1 MFECRFSLI
10 PQTFV
15 VVGCGGTGS
24 RLIPLLAQFLKTCQ
38 WILNPVIHLVDDDVV
53 EEKNLARQNFIS
65 TDVGKPKAAVLATRY
80 GKAYNIPIVA
90 ITKRVSRYGKEGAGQ
105 VFNDIFS
112 QEALVPGNKNAAMI
126 ISCVDS
132 MDARHAILDEFS
144 SLFLAGSI
152 FLDGGNE
159 DIFGQ
164 VMISNPRTFLARNV
178 SHGAGGESKHKDCL
192 AQCYPKLA
200 NQVPVSHTVNE
211 IPFNLKF
218 YNQAS
223 DGVSTRSCADLDQ
236 TMAIN
241 SLVAITMFGLIQN
254 ILFSR
259 TINTP
264 RINVTLSGCF
274 PEYLTPHYIWG
285 ISLNES
291 SNLIPDLAAKES
303 VYNNINCSKVP
314 RLAQRLKSLY
324 LSDYLYPLERAMQ
337 KIELDKRKK
346 AEQEEAARM
355 EAVAK
360 ADAERRREAERAA
373 AELRRQAE
381 ERAAMSALSV
391 TPLDEMVS
399 IAGEPIVQPSRRG
412 RRPTR
417 LEPVPPAP
425 PQRLE
430 IPPGFVPMGG
440 S

>member
-38 WILNPVIHLVDDDVV
+38 WILNPVIHLVDDDIV

-90 ITKRVSRYGKEGAGQ
+90 ITKRVPRYGKDGSGQ
-105 VFNDIFS
+105 VYNDIFS

-132 MDARHAILDEFS
+132 MDARRAILEEFLN
-144 SLFLAGSI
+144 LFLAGSI

-164 VMISNPRTFLARNV
+164 VMISNPRTVIIRNI
-178 SHGAGGESKHKDCL
+178 SHGSKYEHKSKDCL
-192 AQCYPKLA
+192 AQCFPKLA
-200 NQVPVSHTVNE
+200 NQVPVSHVVNE
-211 IPFNLKF
+211 MPFNAKF
-218 YNQAS
+218 YNQAT

-264 RINVTLSGCF
+264 RINVTLAGSF
-274 PEYLTPHYIWG
+274 PEYLTPHHIWN

-291 SNLIPDLAAKES
+291 STIEPEFALAEGS
-303 VYNNINCSKVP
+303 YNNLVSSKIP
-314 RLAQRLKSLY
+314 RLTQRLKKIALG
-324 LSDYLYPLERAMQ
+324 DYLYPLERAMLV
-337 KIELDKRKK
+337 IEREKKKK
-346 AEQEEAARM
+346 ADLEEAAI
-355 EAVAK
+355 AK
-360 ADAERRREAERAA
+360 AEAEKRRIEEAKA
-373 AELRRQAE
+373 AEVRRLAE
-381 ERAAMSALSV
+381 ERALVSSLLT
-391 TPLDEMVS
+391 TPLESDEMVS
-399 IAGEPIVQPSRRG
+399 MEDGPTPPPVRRV

-417 LEPVPPAP
+417 LEPIPPAP

-430 IPPGFVPMGG
+430 IPPGFSSGG
-440 S
+440 NL